1 MIKTLKFCGKVGF
14 CAKNSRSAVI
24 QRLMSTDTSPKGKEP
39 VAGLIYEGPFT
50 GTLKRLRRFSIA
62 STTLACIGFPL
73 TAIFGIPNAS
83 ISLAGQ
89 VAVVGTSLLASVS
102 STFFLQLVTHP
113 YVTHLYELKDTG
125 LGEEAENK
133 GKDRQFRAFR
143 LNYFGN
149 AVPVHFRLSELSKV
163 QGSQHPYASCQANG
177 TFMYYHGSHVED
189 STLRVLLTNDSATYS
204 SGAAAASKTKNI
216 ENPN

>member
-1 MIKTLKFCGKVGF
+1 MIKTLRFCEKVGF
-14 CAKNSRSAVI
+14 DVRISRPAVI
-24 QRLMSTDTSPKGKEP
+24 QRFMSAETSAKGKEP
-39 VAGLIYEGPFT
+39 SQAASSPVLIYEGPFA

-62 STTLACIGFPL
+62 STTLAFVGFPL
-73 TAIFGIPNAS
+73 TAIFGIPNSS

-113 YVTHLYELKDTG
+113 YVTQLYELKDASPREG
-125 LGEEAENK
+125 VENK
-133 GKDRQFRAFR
+133 DKERHFRAFR

-177 TFMYYHGSHVED
+177 TFMYYHGSHVAE
-189 STLRVLLTNDSATYS
+189 SALRVLLTNDSSTYS
-204 SGAAAASKTKNI
+204 SGAAAAGKDK
-216 ENPN
+216 